1 MEPEM
6 RVGVLDVGSNTI
18 RLLVATVERGEVVPL
33 DKEKVRL
40 SLGEEIERFGAVSDI
55 HVAAAAKAVRKLTKT
70 ARQLGVE
77 SLDVFLTAPGR
88 QSENAGELVAALRRA
103 AGVPV
108 RVLSTEEEGC
118 LAYAG
123 AVATSPLALPERIA
137 VCDVGGASTEVAVGS
152 PGADPEWVASVAL
165 GSVRLTARVLDC
177 ERVTER
183 DLDAARLEAEAAFGD
198 IAPPP
203 VETALAVGGSA
214 RAARRLVGDTLGA
227 EELREALRIVVAK
240 HPRTI
245 ARRYGVD
252 RARAHI
258 LPAGIVLLAEVQ
270 RRLGVPLHVCDGG
283 IREGAV
289 LASADA
295 LAA

>member
-1 MEPEM
+1 MREM

-33 DKEKVRL
+33 GKEKVRL
-40 SLGEEIERFGAVSDI
+40 SLGEEIERYGAVSDM
-55 HVAAAAKAVRKLTKT
+55 HVAAAAKAVQKLCKT
-70 ARQLGVE
+70 ARECGVE

-88 QSENAGELVAALRRA
+88 QSENADELVAALRRA

-123 AVATSPLALPERIA
+123 AVATAPVALPRRIA

-152 PGADPEWVASVAL
+152 PDRAPDWVVSVAL
-165 GSVRLTARVLDC
+165 GSVRLTARVLDG
-177 ERVTER
+177 ERPAPSDLETARAETEG
-183 DLDAARLEAEAAFGD
+183 AFARV
-198 IAPPP
+198 APPS

-214 RAARRLVGDTLGA
+214 RAARRLVGP
-227 EELREALRIVVAK
+227 ELSADALAEALRLVAAK

-245 ARRYGVD
+245 SRRYGVD

-258 LPAGIVLLAEVQ
+258 LPAGLVLLAEVQ
-270 RRLGVPLHVCDGG
+270 RRLGVPMHVCDGG

-289 LASADA
+289 LASVEA